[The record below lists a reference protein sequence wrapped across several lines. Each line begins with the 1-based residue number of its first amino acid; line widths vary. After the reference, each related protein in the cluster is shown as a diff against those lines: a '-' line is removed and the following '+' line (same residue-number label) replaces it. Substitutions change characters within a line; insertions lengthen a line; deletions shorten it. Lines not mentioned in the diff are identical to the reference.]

1 MSEPRLLR
9 SQFSG
14 WLLLAFVA
22 LFVLQSCRA
31 TRSARS
37 TKASSEALADSAA
50 TRLKANFFTYQ
61 WFSARAKMSLSSE
74 DNNIEFT
81 ANIRAKK
88 DSAIWVS
95 ISPALGIEVARVLIT
110 ADSVRVIDRLNKKY
124 MSYGYGVFGR
134 FTTMPVDLT
143 ALENMLAGVPL
154 LFNDE
159 RMTAT
164 RQDTTVVL
172 TSRDGALVNALY
184 LNPDYTLRRTH
195 LVDSAM
201 GKSLLMR
208 FATYTREQAQPFAL
222 DRELELDDEKK
233 TTVVINFSRIKV
245 NEPQKMPFNV
255 KDKYE

>member
-1 MSEPRLLR
+1 MNKPGLLR
-9 SQFSG
+9 SRSHILMLG
-14 WLLLAFVA
+14 LAV
-22 LFVLQSCRA
+22 LFVLQGCRA

-37 TKASSEALADSAA
+37 TKPLSEALADSAA
-50 TRLKANFFTYQ
+50 ARLKANFFTYQ
-61 WFSARAKMSLSSE
+61 WFSARARMSM
-74 DNNIEFT
+74 NNADGGVEFT

-124 MSYGYGVFGR
+124 NSYGYNVFGR

-143 ALENMLAGVPL
+143 SLENMLAGVPL
-154 LFNDE
+154 LFNDD
-159 RMTAT
+159 RIDAT

-201 GKSLLMR
+201 GKSLLMH
-208 FATYTREQAQPFAL
+208 FATYTRDQQQPFAL

-233 TTVVINFSRIKV
+233 TTVVIYFSRVKV